1 VILYCIVTAAINALA
16 SIVLG
21 LAVYVKEKK
30 EGRNYGFP
38 WFAATVAAWSAFY
51 LGWQLAPDDA
61 TALAWCRFFTAA
73 AILPPI
79 TYFHFVTRVLRL
91 RWPRM
96 VWAGYAAALLFAAL
110 SPSSWLVA
118 GVTPRAG
125 FPFWPVPG
133 LLYPLYLLVFFAY
146 VVAAVALLYRGLQ
159 TSEGLRRNQLRFVL
173 LGTAVGF
180 CGGST
185 NFFLWYNIPIPPI
198 GNGLVAFYVLCVGYA
213 IIRFRLM
220 EVNVL
225 IARISVYAVMVL
237 LLALFAPGLVWT
249 LAHLPLA
256 AGTYGALMPVVFASV
271 IATAFLFMFAPALRR
286 RIDGFVE
293 QRVLGDR
300 LANRELLRSL
310 AAQISSAED
319 DAMLYNEV
327 VAGVS
332 DALDVVD
339 VAIYTRT
346 EFETDYTRR
355 AVSPHSIRSAETFP
369 DASLLIRTLQESH
382 RSVLLDEVE
391 YGAAGTKSDYFFELR
406 RKQGIELAV
415 PVVGDTFFYGFITL
429 GPRRSHALFNDTDV
443 TLLEAIGLQ
452 IGLSLRARQL
462 ERRAS
467 QTEKLISLGT
477 LAAGLAHELRNPLT
491 SIQTFSALMQERA
504 GDADFQI
511 EFGDVVRRD
520 VNRIASIV
528 ENVAAFAES
537 NKVEMTAVHLSDV
550 LRTVSE
556 IARPESQRTGA
567 KIMMPERTVPPVR
580 GNHSQLL
587 QVFLN
592 LVQNAQQAMEGRP
605 DAAITLGFE
614 ARLAEGPAPMIC
626 VTVADNGPGIDPALL
641 PHIFEPFTTTKAT
654 GERRGK
660 HGMGLGLAIVKR
672 IVQHHHGEINVTS
685 QPGRGTTFRVYL
697 PQHV

>member
-1 VILYCIVTAAINALA
+1 MILYCIVTAAINALA

-21 LAVYVKEKK
+21 LAVYLKEKK
-30 EGRNYGFP
+30 EGRNYGFL
-38 WFAATVAAWSAFY
+38 WFAVAVASWSSFY
-51 LGWQLAPDDA
+51 LGWQLAPDADA
-61 TALAWCRFFTAA
+61 ALWWCRVLTAA
-73 AILPPI
+73 AILPPV

-91 RWPRM
+91 RWPRL
-96 VWAGYAAALLFAAL
+96 VWSGYGFSVVFAGASA
-110 SPSSWLVA
+110 SSLLVA
-118 GVTPRAG
+118 GVTPRLG
-125 FPFWPVPG
+125 FPYWPVPG
-133 LLYPLYLLVFFAY
+133 PLYPVYLLVFFAY
-146 VVAAVALLYRGLQ
+146 VVAAVLLLVRGLQ

-173 LGTAVGF
+173 MGTAVGF
-180 CGGST
+180 IGGST
-185 NFFLWYNIPIPPI
+185 NFFLWYNIPIPPV

-225 IARISVYAVMVL
+225 VARMAVYGVMVM
-237 LLALFAPGLVWT
+237 LLAFFVPAVVWT
-249 LAHLPLA
+249 LSHLPLA
-256 AGTYGALMPVVFASV
+256 RETYGELMPVVFASV
-271 IATAFLFMFAPALRR
+271 IATAFLFMATPTLRR
-286 RIDGFVE
+286 RVDGFVE

-319 DAMLYNEV
+319 DAMLYNDV
-327 VAGVS
+327 VTGVS
-332 DALDVVD
+332 DALDVAD
-339 VAIYTRT
+339 VGIYTRT
-346 EFETDYTRR
+346 EFETDYSRR
-355 AVSPHSIRSAETFP
+355 AVSPRSTRGAESFP
-369 DASLLIRTLQESH
+369 DASLLIRTLQDEH

-406 RKQGIELAV
+406 RKLGVELAV
-415 PVVGDTFFYGFITL
+415 PIVGDTFFYGFLTL
-429 GPRRSHALFNDTDV
+429 GPRRGHALYNDVDMS
-443 TLLEAIGLQ
+443 LLEAIGLQ

-491 SIQTFSALMQERA
+491 SIQTFSALMKERS
-504 GDADFQI
+504 GDADFQQ

-537 NKVEMTAVHLSDV
+537 NKVEMTAVQLPEV

-556 IARPESQRTGA
+556 IVRPESQRTGA
-567 KIMMPERTVPPVR
+567 KVVLSNRGVPAVR

-605 DAAITLGFE
+605 ESCITLGFE
-614 ARLAEGPAPMIC
+614 SRLTDGPTPMIC
-626 VTVADNGPGIDPALL
+626 VTVVDNGPGIDPALL

-697 PQHV
+697 PQYT